1 MSASAS
7 GGLDPYQNFKFR
19 IMWDGTYVAGA
30 SLINGIQPLTEGEI
44 EAAEASGHLKHEPVV
59 LEGVVSGDREFVA
72 WARIEESTS
81 PEPAHDGNP
90 REIVIEQRNGDTL
103 QATYTL
109 LQCWVS
115 EFEAL
120 PDMDGNVNLIA
131 IERLQLEHEGVHVRP
146 AG

>member
-30 SLINGIQPLTEGEI
+30 SLITGIQPLTEGEI
-44 EAAEASGHLKHEPVV
+44 
-59 LEGVVSGDREFVA
+59 VSGDREFVA

-131 IERLQLEHEGVHVRP
+131 VERLQLEHEGVHVRP